1 MIVLKE
7 KDRKYVTLLF
17 DDIVDDIDIDEEENG
32 ENGDTQSLFTR
43 NIMEGYR
50 ARPWR
55 GLMKLIAFAPI
66 FLAGYI
72 LVKCIR
78 MFDKKT

>member
-1 MIVLKE
+1 MKPIE
-7 KDRKYVTLLF
+7 KDRKYVTLPF
-17 DDIVDDIDIDEEENG
+17 YDMDIEEEENE

-43 NIMEGYR
+43 NIMEGYQG

-55 GLMKLIAFAPI
+55 GLMKLIVAFAPI